1 MTIQAASNVPYSQR
15 RREGAM
21 AAMPRLALDATDAYV
36 AGLATLKPDLGL
48 APVLAG
54 GLAVLHT
61 GFAISQ
67 VVMANP
73 LDELHKRR
81 SQTMALGEF
90 ITAAGFVGLAA
101 GLGIWALP
109 VMALGEVTTN
119 FARFS

>member
-15 RREGAM
+15 RRESAM

-36 AGLATLKPDLGL
+36 AGLATLKPDLGFT
-48 APVLAG
+48 PILAG
-54 GLAVLHT
+54 GLAALHT
-61 GFAISQ
+61 GLAIGQ
-67 VVMANP
+67 VVMASP
-73 LDELHKRR
+73 VDEIHRRR
-81 SQTMALGEF
+81 SQTMALGEI

-101 GLGIWALP
+101 GLGLWALP

>member
-36 AGLATLKPDLGL
+36 AGLSTLKPDLPM

-54 GLAVLHT
+54 GLAALHT
-61 GFAISQ
+61 GFAIGQ
-67 VVMANP
+67 VVMASP
-73 LDELHKRR
+73 VDEIHRR
-81 SQTMALGEF
+81 RAQTMALGEI

-101 GLGIWALP
+101 GLGLWALP
-109 VMALGEVTTN
+109 VVALGEVTTN